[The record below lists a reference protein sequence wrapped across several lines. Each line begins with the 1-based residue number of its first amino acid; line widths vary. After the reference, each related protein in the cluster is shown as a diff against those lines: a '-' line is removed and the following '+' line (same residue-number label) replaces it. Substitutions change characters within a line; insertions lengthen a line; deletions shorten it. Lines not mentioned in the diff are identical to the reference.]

1 MLRWLLYLRDGNG
14 EYVVKVTK
22 EAVTSIEVTLNI
34 EMDSADEDPFI
45 DRSYRRSVG
54 RMQIPGFRKGKA
66 PRSIVERYVGRAAL
80 LQEALE
86 FMIPETLDQVL
97 KDEDL
102 QAFVEPQIEVMDIDP
117 VSFKAVVPLEPV
129 VELGDYH
136 SIRVEH
142 VPVEITD
149 EQVNDVINRLQ
160 QESAPWEP
168 MERPVQFGDLLNLQV
183 QGTIDGEE
191 VVNDQGVDYIPQVEN
206 VLPFPGFVVYLEGMT
221 EGQEKDFTLS
231 IPEDYPRPQFAG
243 KECQFHVVVL
253 SIKEKKLAELDDEF
267 AKGVGEGFDTFDAL
281 LEHVRGRLTKES
293 EVEATRE
300 LEMKSLE
307 GLVAIATIEASD
319 ALYQRELE
327 MMQQERERMLQNQR
341 LDMDTYLRYIGKT
354 EEEFLDEL
362 RPNANER
369 LTRYLVM
376 RKLSQVEDISASD
389 DEVQEEIETAIASA
403 GDSSEQM
410 RRTLSSEVAKENVRS
425 SILNR
430 KVMQRLVEI
439 AGGSEE
445 SEEGTED
452 VNHALETEEAQPTD
466 EADGSIT
473 VESEE
478 QPEASAPANNE
489 ESNGGA

>member
-1 MLRWLLYLRDGNG
+1 M
-14 EYVVKVTK
+14 VKVTK
-22 EAVTSIEVTLNI
+22 ESVTSTEVTLNI

-66 PRSIVERYVGRAAL
+66 PRFIVERYVGRSAL

-102 QAFVEPQIEVMDIDP
+102 QAFVEPQIEVLEIEP
-117 VSFKAVVPLEPV
+117 VSFKAVVPLEPL

-142 VPVEITD
+142 APVEIT
-149 EQVNDVINRLQ
+149 EEHVNDVIDRLQ

-168 MERPVQFGDLLNLQV
+168 VERPVQFGDLLNLQV
-183 QGTIDGEE
+183 QGTIDGDE
-191 VVNDQGVDYIPQVEN
+191 VVNDQGVDYIPQLEN
-206 VLPFPGFVVYLEGMT
+206 VLPFPGFAAHLVGMT
-221 EGQEKDFTLS
+221 EAEEKDFTLS
-231 IPEDYPRPQFAG
+231 IPEDYPRPQFAN
-243 KECQFHVVVL
+243 KECIFHVVVL
-253 SIKEKKLAELDDEF
+253 SVKEKKLAELDDEF

-281 LEHVRGRLTKES
+281 LEHVRGRLTEES
-293 EVEATRE
+293 EIEATRE
-300 LEMKSLE
+300 LEMKSLD
-307 GLVAIATIEASD
+307 GLVALATIEASD
-319 ALYQRELE
+319 ALYQHELE
-327 MMQQERERMLQNQR
+327 MMQQERARMLQNQR

-354 EEEFLDEL
+354 EEEFLEEL

-376 RKLSQVEDISASD
+376 RKLSQEEDISVSD
-389 DEVQEEIETAIASA
+389 EEVQEEIETAITSA
-403 GDSSEQM
+403 GENAQQM

-439 AGGSEE
+439 AKGSEE
-445 SEEGTED
+445 GSQLPDTAENQLTDDAGGSTI
-452 VNHALETEEAQPTD
+452 AEA
-466 EADGSIT
+466 
-473 VESEE
+473 EE
-478 QPEASAPANNE
+478 QPEALAPANNE
-489 ESNGGA
+489 ESNEGA

>member
-1 MLRWLLYLRDGNG
+1 M
-14 EYVVKVTK
+14 VKVTK
-22 EAVTSIEVTLNI
+22 EAVTSIEVTLHI

-102 QAFVEPQIEVMDIDP
+102 QAFVEPQIEVIDIEP
-117 VSFKAVVPLEPV
+117 VSFKAVVPLEPA

-136 SIRVEH
+136 SIRVERD
-142 VPVEITD
+142 PVEITD

-206 VLPFPGFVVYLEGMT
+206 VLPFPGFAVYLEGMT
-221 EGQEKDFTLS
+221 DGQEKDFTLS

-243 KECQFHVVVL
+243 KECQLHVVVL

-281 LEHVRGRLTKES
+281 LEHVRGRLTEES

-376 RKLSQVEDISASD
+376 RKLSQEEDISASD

-403 GDSSEQM
+403 GDSAEEM

-439 AGGSEE
+439 ARGSEE
-445 SEEGTED
+445 SEEETED
-452 VNHALETEEAQPTD
+452 VSHALDTEEAQPTD
-466 EADGSIT
+466 GADGSTT
-473 VESEE
+473 VEAEE
-478 QPEASAPANNE
+478 QPEASAPTNNE